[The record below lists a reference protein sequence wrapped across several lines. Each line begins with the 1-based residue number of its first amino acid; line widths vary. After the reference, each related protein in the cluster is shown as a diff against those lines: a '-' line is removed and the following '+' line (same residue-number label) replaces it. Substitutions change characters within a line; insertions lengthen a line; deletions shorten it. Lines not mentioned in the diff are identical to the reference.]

1 MGSRSVSQSS
11 HSLPCFISQQ
21 VEENSILRPTFSPG
35 VHTDLSFAR
44 ERPQSNLKSFSATS
58 AFMRS
63 GSLDSAFVVV
73 PSIMSDKATS
83 TNDTATFVDPSMTML
98 RGEIDDDA
106 LAWLL
111 AERERHLRILAG
123 VPDAASVDLSL
134 VKLPGAL

>member
-1 MGSRSVSQSS
+1 MDQPRRSFSAAAGTPVSQSS

-35 VHTDLSFAR
+35 VHTDSSFAR

-58 AFMRS
+58 ALMRS

-83 TNDTATFVDPSMTML
+83 TNDTATFVGPSMTVAPWGALGFSGLRLHDL
-98 RGEIDDDA
+98 RGT
-106 LAWLL
+106 
-111 AERERHLRILAG
+111 H
-123 VPDAASVDLSL
+123 
-134 VKLPGAL
+134 